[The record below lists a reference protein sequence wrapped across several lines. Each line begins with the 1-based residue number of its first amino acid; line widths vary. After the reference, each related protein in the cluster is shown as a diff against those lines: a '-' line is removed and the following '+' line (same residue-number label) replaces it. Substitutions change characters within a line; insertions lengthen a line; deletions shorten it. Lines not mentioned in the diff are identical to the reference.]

1 MPHTGFVGLEQGLA
15 EVTDGSAWRQPE
27 VRVKRRSILPMER
40 FAGNT
45 DGCELFTDGIGDR
58 VPMVAE
64 QNERISGRNFHTE
77 NLQEVIVLGEMVM
90 RLLIPGNDNA
100 SLRKSGNGKRHIDAS
115 HAALVFKCCPM
126 FCSQSMAHRVSAQL
140 VAQVLYKQ

>member
-1 MPHTGFVGLEQGLA
+1 
-15 EVTDGSAWRQPE
+15 
-27 VRVKRRSILPMER
+27 MER

-64 QNERISGRNFHTE
+64 QNERIPGRNFHIK
-77 NLQEVIVLGEMVM
+77 NLQEVIVLGEMVV

-100 SLRKSGNGKRHIDAS
+100 SLRKSGNGKR
-115 HAALVFKCCPM
+115 
-126 FCSQSMAHRVSAQL
+126 AHRCKPGSVGFHMLSR
-140 VAQVLYKQ
+140 VLFTIYGASSGCPTYRASSL